1 MTLEY
6 AVVYEQTPSNY
17 SGYVPDLPGCVST
30 GSTLEE
36 VRENI
41 REAIAFHI
49 ESLREYGDPVPEP
62 STSTGVVRI
71 AEPLAVGH

>member
-6 AVVYEQTPSNY
+6 AVVYEQTPNNY

-30 GSTLEE
+30 GRTLEE
-36 VRENI
+36 VQENI
-41 REAIAFHI
+41 REAIVFHI

-62 STSTGVVRI
+62 RTLTGVVEV
-71 AEPLAVGH
+71 AEPLTSAT